1 MSLVGPFIVRTDNG
15 NTLLTV
21 KYYEN
26 RGTIDNVI
34 IFPEIYHVLLVVF
47 DRYFSLSL
55 KQLLHP

>member
-21 KYYEN
+21 RYYEN

-47 DRYFSLSL
+47 
-55 KQLLHP
+55 